1 MDLQAQMEQAIS
13 LAGGLLT
20 AAGFT
25 AAAILFSWRGQRS
38 SPKLLFTL
46 ALALTGA
53 WAFALVITQSASIQW
68 DSVPNT
74 IAVLRDAGWFAA
86 ILVLLKHQCE
96 GQSLWRYLSL
106 AAGTLVFAELGFA
119 ISDARFDTGLGIRL
133 SLPVLQLATS
143 VMGLVL
149 VENLL
154 LNLNGPRRWSVRLM
168 AISLA
173 ALFGYNIILAI
184 PQFLGAE
191 PIGGFLAAQPLVYLL
206 TLPLFIVTGLRSTSL
221 KLEVRSSRA
230 VVFHS
235 ATLIFAGILLQG
247 TALAAFYVR
256 SLGGAR
262 ETALSIVFGFAGI
275 LTIAVVLGSRTARSQ
290 IRNFISENFYSYK
303 YDYRIEWTRFIQALS
318 QYQEQSAPDRAL
330 RTLTDLLDSQGGVL
344 WMRRAGWRQFIP
356 IASWCFGEGWGPI
369 DSKDPILV
377 DLEREDVGFI
387 DLSVSDRDG
396 RSKVWQQRFPRAW
409 IAVPLHF
416 RGELIGLAILR
427 NPRAARRLDWEDR
440 NLVSLV
446 AMQLALFLAHD
457 QLSQELADSQQLI
470 EFNKRVAFALHDLKN
485 TIGQLKLVLHNAGR
499 FGDNPE
505 FRNDMM
511 ATIHQAVD
519 NLQSLMGKLRHDP
532 AEQSVVEAPQ
542 RFDLCGI
549 LTRCARRKAASGV
562 IFEPSEEPIYVD
574 LAGAEQFEAA
584 LEHVVSNAVEAST
597 AQTNVYLSVSR
608 RDGRI
613 CVRVEDHGVGMTPE
627 FIADALFRPLHTT
640 KQKGLGIGAFQA
652 RAIMRNL
659 GGDMEVHSTLG
670 KGTTVCL
677 LFPHSI
683 DAEPGTTR

>member
-1 MDLQAQMEQAIS
+1 MQAQMELAIS
-13 LAGGLLT
+13 LAGDLLA

-25 AAAILFSWRGQRS
+25 AAAALFAWRGQRS
-38 SPKLLFTL
+38 LPNLLFAV

-53 WAFALVITQSASIQW
+53 WAFVLAARHSTYARSDII
-68 DSVPNT
+68 PNVFS
-74 IAVLRDAGWFAA
+74 VLRDGGWFAA
-86 ILVLLKHQCE
+86 ILVLLRQE
-96 GQSLWRYLSL
+96 TAGQSLWRHLGL
-106 AAGTLVFAELGFA
+106 AAGGLILAELGFA
-119 ISDARFDTGLGIRL
+119 LSGATFDTGLGIRL

-149 VENLL
+149 LENLL
-154 LNLNGPRRWSVRLM
+154 LNISGPRRWSIRLM

-173 ALFGYNIILAI
+173 ALFGYDIILSI
-184 PQFLGAE
+184 PQFLGAA

-221 KLEVRSSRA
+221 KLEGRSSRA

-262 ETALSIVFGFAGI
+262 ETALSIVLGFAGI
-275 LTIAVVLGSRTARSQ
+275 LTVAVVLGSRTARSQ
-290 IRNFISENFYSYK
+290 IRNFIAENFYSYK
-303 YDYRIEWTRFIQALS
+303 YDYRVEWTRFIQALS
-318 QYQEQSAPDRAL
+318 QYQEQSAPERAL

-344 WMRRAGWRQFIP
+344 WMRRPGWRQFIP
-356 IASWCFGEGWGPI
+356 IAAWCFGEGWGPI
-369 DSKDPILV
+369 DSDDPILADV
-377 DLEREDVGFI
+377 RREDIGFI
-387 DLSVSDRDG
+387 ALSPGDPEGPS
-396 RSKVWQQRFPRAW
+396 SAWQQRFPRAW

-416 RGELIGLAILR
+416 RGELIGLTVLR

-440 NLVSLV
+440 NLVTLV

-519 NLQSLMGKLRHDP
+519 NLQSLMSKLRHDP
-532 AEQSVVEAPQ
+532 ADQPVSEQRKRVDVCALLATCAQ
-542 RFDLCGI
+542 R
-549 LTRCARRKAASGV
+549 KSASGV
-562 IFEPSEEPIYVD
+562 IFELSDEPVYVD

-597 AQTNVYLSVSR
+597 AESKVHLSASR
-608 RDGRI
+608 RDGRV
-613 CVRVEDHGVGMTPE
+613 CVRVEDHGVGMSPE
-627 FIADALFRPLHTT
+627 FIADGLFRPLHTT

-659 GGDMEVHSTLG
+659 GGDMEVHSIVG

-677 LFPHSI
+677 LLPESI
-683 DAEPGTTR
+683 EAEPGTAR

>member
-1 MDLQAQMEQAIS
+1 MEQAIS
-13 LAGGLLT
+13 LAGDLLT
-20 AAGFT
+20 AVGFT
-25 AAAILFSWRGQRS
+25 AAAVVFVRRGKS
-38 SPKLLFTL
+38 SLPKHLFTL
-46 ALALTGA
+46 ALALTAA
-53 WAFALVITQSASIQW
+53 WALVLALSHSVFLKW
-68 DSVPNT
+68 DSVPNSFS
-74 IAVLRDAGWFAA
+74 VLRDAGWFAA
-86 ILVLLKHQCE
+86 ILVLLKHESE

-106 AAGTLVFAELGFA
+106 AAGILILADLGFA
-119 ISDARFDTGLGIRL
+119 LSGAAFDPGLGIRL

-149 VENLL
+149 LENLL
-154 LNLNGPRRWSVRLM
+154 LNINGPRRWSIRLM

-173 ALFGYNIILAI
+173 ALFGYNIILSL
-184 PQFLGAE
+184 PQFLGGA

-221 KLEVRSSRA
+221 KLRVHSSRA

-262 ETALSIVFGFAGI
+262 ETALSIVLGFAGV
-275 LTIAVVLGSRTARSQ
+275 LTIAVVLSSRTARSQ

-303 YDYRIEWTRFIQALS
+303 YDYRVEWTRFIQALS
-318 QYQEQSAPDRAL
+318 QYQEQTAPDRAL
-330 RTLTDLLDSQGGVL
+330 RTLTDLLDSQGGVM
-344 WMRRAGWRQFIP
+344 WMRRFGWRQFIP

-369 DSKDPILV
+369 DSEDPILA
-377 DLEREDVGFI
+377 DLRREDVGFVE
-387 DLSVSDRDG
+387 LSAEASES
-396 RSKVWQQRFPRAW
+396 RSSSWKERFPRAW

-416 RGELIGLAILR
+416 RGDLIGFTVLR
-427 NPRAARRLDWEDR
+427 PPRAPRRLDWEDR

-457 QLSQELADSQQLI
+457 QLSQEFADSQQLL

-485 TIGQLKLVLHNAGR
+485 TIGQLKLVLHNEGR
-499 FGDNPE
+499 FGDNPD
-505 FRNDMM
+505 FRKDMS

-519 NLQSLMGKLRHDP
+519 NLQSLMSKLRHEP
-532 AEQSVVEAPQ
+532 AEARTDESRRRIDVCA
-542 RFDLCGI
+542 L
-549 LTRCARRKAASGV
+549 LAACARKKSGSGV
-562 IFEPSEEPIYVD
+562 IFESSDEPVYVD
-574 LAGAEQFEAA
+574 LTDADQFESA
-584 LEHVVSNAVEAST
+584 LEHVVSNAVEAGTPQSP
-597 AQTNVYLSVSR
+597 VHLSASR

-613 CVRVEDHGVGMTPE
+613 CVRVEDHGAGMSPE
-627 FIADALFRPLHTT
+627 FVADGLFRPLHTT

-659 GGDMEVHSTLG
+659 GGDLEVHSTLG

-677 LFPHSI
+677 LLPAPI
-683 DAEPGTTR
+683 DAKPGTA